1 MRPKDDAETA
11 VDQAVPVM
19 DTHVVVQESLKL
31 ACDSLEKAVS
41 TKREQAVAAAVDKLY
56 GLFNDSNSPTTGIPI
71 VLRYVEPY
79 LNSLIDYYEASR
91 NKKLGAIILKLLLI
105 YRVDTS
111 DFLQLFG
118 CIYYETHL
126 TGLEMWS
133 AEFLSSAA
141 NYFAQFYGNYVSL
154 RKEKGDILISDLCN
168 CICNFHINCQTA
180 YDILLSDVERLVQ
193 KNMESEA
200 IDCLIEAKLCT
211 NVKTLMTVI
220 TKDNIRG
227 SAEYLYQ
234 CAIYGDP
241 AQRNQIILALTQI
254 YLALDMV
261 CDAFMLL
268 LSLCFF
274 SYAKTI
280 LYKTTLVNRLL
291 QMAYLIAYNGCCCH
305 FSRDD
310 FRKALVSS
318 SSFAED
324 PVSLE
329 KQTDELWNVASNKY
343 THIHLLSLVDELEL
357 NVPRSVSEILKVD
370 QLSFKPRQ
378 LDKIY
383 APIGDYL
390 MNGFANAGMGTDK
403 LLASHRIYQHKQRDV
418 KGKPIATDEDIIV
431 PAPTELDLPLH
442 PNKEEPDTAT
452 EGSGSLVAEGS
463 VLLEHTGSTFSLIVQ
478 TIGAAS
484 VGLIYLYHGNGHGHA
499 FNAISRYFSSPQHWV
514 RAGAVLALGLS
525 SANTHDPTGID
536 PALRMMGGVFNSF
549 HVNSCEP
556 FSFHEYFPYSCN
568 VIKKQI
574 LESQSNLQ
582 PTSTVVHDG
591 SDVIP
596 KASND
601 EGEFDGASIF
611 TKSVP
616 ITSQTITSSIASTSL
631 DEDDAQVKQQHLNN
645 LKRILNNS
653 YSERVHNIVP
663 HTNHPSTIPNI
674 NLKDEHEYLYVSQ
687 SIAALGIGIAYAGTG
702 NKLATEILFQR
713 LSLSSTNICRHVPI
727 LEKNPR
733 STACLALGLVLAST
747 ANIDA
752 ANFILRVMAGN
763 TKSQRSLRFFPLKP
777 IGLGCIFMRAG
788 RTEEGQKRI
797 KAFCDSM
804 YDQLLQI
811 DTPDSKQEQN
821 PMPSPDEQ
829 LYLAAY
835 IQSVITV
842 CGYAFTGNIS
852 IISEIM
858 QSIYET
864 ISGRVAAEETISL
877 NKLGPAAKQDSRSS
891 SRPAEPSEDT
901 SSNTSRSQGGPGNR
915 PPRSGSRSDRG
926 NQGRRDGDNQTRV
939 NNMASYT
946 ADSGMPL
953 QLPSDNSTLW
963 PGENLDPIGI
973 LVMGLGLVA
982 GNDPV
987 CSMMVTRFINR
998 IMQYGS
1004 IYAKRACPLAIAV
1017 MNLSRPTPEL
1027 TDMLFRMASQSEEGL
1042 SINAIIALG
1051 LIGCGSCNSRI
1062 AQSLRQLADSKYLSM
1077 SHSETSREMTNMIIL
1092 AIKLSLGLVHC
1103 GRGLMHISVAHH
1115 HGKVISNPRL
1125 SCIAALLLLLA
1136 SNSKVIVRP
1145 KFTVYFF
1152 LIAGALHPKYL
1163 VAVDAANKEQCN
1175 TFKTGSYIDTVSL
1188 PEPFRLTGY
1197 QTNTTP
1203 IILSHAERAVP
1214 SEEAIVP
1221 MLNILEDVVVTTR
1234 TVAVDMTVD

>member
-1 MRPKDDAETA
+1 MGSKDSSEA
-11 VDQAVPVM
+11 VIDQTVPVM
-19 DTHVVVQESLKL
+19 DTHLVVEESLKL
-31 ACDSLEKAVS
+31 ACDKLEKAVS
-41 TKREQAVAAAVDKLY
+41 TKREQAVAAAVDRLY
-56 GLFNDSNSPTTGIPI
+56 DLFNDSNSPTTGIPI
-71 VLRYVEPY
+71 VLRYIEPY
-79 LNSLIDYYEASR
+79 INSLIDYYETSR

-105 YRVDTS
+105 YRIDTP

-126 TGLEMWS
+126 TGLELWS
-133 AEFLSSAA
+133 VEFLCGAA
-141 NYFAQFYGNYVSL
+141 NYFAQFYGNYIHL

-168 CICNFHINCQTA
+168 CISNFHINCQTA
-180 YDILLSDVERLVQ
+180 YDILLSDVERLMK

-200 IDCLIEAKLCT
+200 IDCLVEARLCT
-211 NVKTLMTVI
+211 NVKALMTVI
-220 TKDNIRG
+220 NKDNIRG
-227 SAEYLYQ
+227 LAEYLYQ
-234 CAIYGDP
+234 CAVYGDH
-241 AQRNQIILALTQI
+241 AQRNQIILALAQI

-261 CDAFMLL
+261 CDAFVLL

-274 SYAKTI
+274 SYAKSI
-280 LYKTTLVNRLL
+280 LYQTTLINRLL
-291 QMAYLIAYNGCCCH
+291 QMAYLIACNGCCCH

-310 FRKALVSS
+310 FRKALMSS
-318 SSFAED
+318 SSFAD
-324 PVSLE
+324 DVDSLE
-329 KQTDELWNVASNKY
+329 KQTDELWSVACNAY
-343 THIHLLSLVDELEL
+343 THTHLLSLVGELEL
-357 NVPRSVSEILKVD
+357 NVPRSVAEILKVD
-370 QLSFKPRQ
+370 QLSFKPKQ

-383 APIGDYL
+383 APLGDYL

-403 LLASHRIYQHKQRDV
+403 LLASHKIYCHKQRDI
-418 KGKPIATDEDIIV
+418 KGKPVATDEDIVI

-442 PNKEEPDTAT
+442 SNKEQPNA
-452 EGSGSLVAEGS
+452 EGEDANSLVTEGS
-463 VLLEHTGSTFSLIVQ
+463 VLLEHTGASSFLILQ

-484 VGLIYLYHGNGHGHA
+484 VGLIYLYHGNGHGQA
-499 FNAISRYFSSPQHWV
+499 FNVISRYFSSPYHWV

-525 SANTHDPTGID
+525 SANTQDPTGLD
-536 PALRMMGGVFNSF
+536 PALRMMGGVFNLF
-549 HVNSCEP
+549 HVNSCES

-574 LESQSNLQ
+574 LESQSDSVQ
-582 PTSTVVHDG
+582 VSTATTV
-591 SDVIP
+591 SNNPDVSCGADEVYKGESVFANP
-596 KASND
+596 KSM
-601 EGEFDGASIF
+601 
-611 TKSVP
+611 
-616 ITSQTITSSIASTSL
+616 TSQVKRSSSSE
-631 DEDDAQVKQQHLNN
+631 EDDVDDARLKQQYLND
-645 LKRILNNS
+645 LKRILNNL
-653 YSERVHNIVP
+653 YSEKMYNIIP
-663 HTNHPSTIPNI
+663 HTNHPSGVLDI
-674 NLKDEHEYLYVSQ
+674 NLKDEHDYLYVSQ
-687 SIAALGIGIAYAGTG
+687 STAALGMGIAYAGTG

-713 LSLSSTNICRHVPI
+713 LSLSSTNICRNIPI

-777 IGLGCIFMRAG
+777 VGLGCIFMRAG

-797 KAFCDSM
+797 KDFCDNM
-804 YDQLLQI
+804 YNRLLQI
-811 DTPDSKQEQN
+811 DTPDSRQEQT

-835 IQSVITV
+835 IQSVVTV

-852 IISEIM
+852 VISEIM

-877 NKLGPAAKQDSRSS
+877 NKLGPATKPDSRSS
-891 SRPAEPSEDT
+891 SRPAESSDDT
-901 SSNTSRSQGGPGNR
+901 SSNVSRSRGGLGGR
-915 PPRSGSRSDRG
+915 PPRSQSGSDRS
-926 NQGRRDGDNQTRV
+926 NQSRRDGDAHGRTNS
-939 NNMASYT
+939 MASYT

-953 QLPSDNSTLW
+953 QLPRDNSTLW
-963 PGENLDPIGI
+963 PGENMDPVGI

-1004 IYAKRACPLAIAV
+1004 VYAKRACPLALAV

-1042 SINAIIALG
+1042 SINAIISLG

-1062 AQSLRQLADSKYLSM
+1062 AQSLRQLADSKYFS
-1077 SHSETSREMTNMIIL
+1077 TSNNESGREMTNMMIL

-1103 GRGLMHISVAHH
+1103 GRGLMHISVTHH
-1115 HGKVISNPRL
+1115 HGKAISNPRL

-1136 SNSKVIVRP
+1136 SNSKVLVRP

-1163 VAVDAANKEQCN
+1163 VTVDAANKEQSN
-1175 TFKTGSYIDTVSL
+1175 SFKTGSYIDTVSL

-1203 IILSHAERAVP
+1203 IILSHTERAIQ

-1234 TVAVDMTVD
+1234 TVSVDMTVD